1 MAREPGLAELAGC
14 VPSHT
19 MVLDHG
25 LVTYPRRSPDE
36 SVRAALEEDRPPVLR
51 RLIAIAAIVLGL
63 AVMAAAVGSAT
74 IWRPDEQV
82 TATLPADPQ
91 EAVVV
96 SAPGVLNMVD
106 DEVQV
111 RLVGA
116 DQETPLVLAMAR
128 EPDLR
133 AWLGTAPYLEITGL
147 SSWEELEVSQEAAE
161 PEEEAT
167 GEGATD
173 DATEDEDAEG
183 ATEDEDAA
191 EETEDEDAAEETET
205 EAETLPDPAGSD
217 LWVEELTDTGELT
230 YTWNAVPGRWM
241 MVAATDGTEP
251 APQVEM
257 TWTRQVATPLLVPG
271 LIIGGVV
278 FLAGVAG
285 LVLVAL
291 RDREQTRARRAR
303 AEERSV
309 VAQAPERAAGRHRGA
324 EAETPVDDLLTGAGA
339 GATADDESLSY
350 AQRLGWPQAES
361 GSDTEPPRPQDPN
374 AAAPAAEGTTSGASA
389 TPTAPDGTPLTRR
402 QIREA
407 EAARLAEERQARK
420 KRRWS
425 RKPKAE
431 QKTAEQS
438 DGESDTA
445 ASDSSD
451 ESAPGGHD
459 LPTGAAEGTDAPR
472 SEAAD
477 SSSPELS
484 QWVAS
489 GRSGK
494 QAAPIQTYH
503 SEHPGAG
510 LPGGAGSPL
519 TPADQDSAD
528 QDSAAQESADQDS
541 ADQESAAPAPWWR
554 PWQRR
559 RTQGP
564 GADAPGQRRSWRRKP
579 PVETKGRED
588 SEQDPSS
595 VAQTADP
602 HASGALWR
610 RTWGIEPA
618 SGGGSAAPGSAVA
631 GEDQGPPDSDEG
643 PQESTEGS
651 SR

>member
-1 MAREPGLAELAGC
+1 M
-14 VPSHT
+14 
-19 MVLDHG
+19 
-25 LVTYPRRSPDE
+25 
-36 SVRAALEEDRPPVLR
+36 LR

-63 AVMAAAVGSAT
+63 AIMAAAVGSAT
-74 IWRPDEQV
+74 IWRPDDQV
-82 TATLPADPQ
+82 TATLPADPE

-116 DQETPLVLAMAR
+116 GQETPLVLAMAR

-147 SSWEELEVSQEAAE
+147 RSWEELEVSQEAAE

-167 GEGATD
+167 DEDGATD
-173 DATEDEDAEG
+173 DATEDEDATEG

-191 EETEDEDAAEETET
+191 EET

-271 LIIGGVV
+271 LIVGGVV
-278 FLAGVAG
+278 FLVGVAA

-291 RDREQTRARRAR
+291 REREQTRARRAR
-303 AEERSV
+303 AEERS
-309 VAQAPERAAGRHRGA
+309 AAAAAPERRAGRHLGA
-324 EAETPVDDLLTGAGA
+324 EADAPADDWLAGAGV
-339 GATADDESLSY
+339 GATADEESLSY
-350 AQRLGWPQAES
+350 AQRLGWPEAGAGSGAGPDAPDATDAAAGAAERTA
-361 GSDTEPPRPQDPN
+361 SDT
-374 AAAPAAEGTTSGASA
+374 AA

-407 EAARLAEERQARK
+407 EAARFAEERHARK

-425 RKPKAE
+425 RTTEAE
-431 QKTAEQS
+431 QNTADQA
-438 DGESDTA
+438 DGEIGA
-445 ASDSSD
+445 ATGDSSD
-451 ESAPGGHD
+451 EGAPGGDD
-459 LPTGAAEGTDAPR
+459 LQTRSADGIGAAGL
-472 SEAAD
+472 EAAG
-477 SSSPELS
+477 SSAPELS

-489 GRSGK
+489 GRSGE
-494 QAAPIQTYH
+494 QAAPIQTYS

-510 LPGGAGSPL
+510 LPGERGQSSAG
-519 TPADQDSAD
+519 QDSTT
-528 QDSAAQESADQDS
+528 
-541 ADQESAAPAPWWR
+541 PAPWWR

-559 RTQGP
+559 RTHGP
-564 GADAPGQRRSWRRKP
+564 GADATEQRRSWRRKP
-579 PVETKGRED
+579 PVEAKGRED
-588 SEQDPSS
+588 SEQDAGP
-595 VAQTADP
+595 VAEAADP

-610 RTWGIEPA
+610 RTWGIEPP
-618 SGGGSAAPGSAVA
+618 GGAAGPGPALS
-631 GEDQGPPDSDEG
+631 GEDEGPPDSDD
-643 PQESTEGS
+643 PQDSTEGS

>member
-1 MAREPGLAELAGC
+1 M
-14 VPSHT
+14 
-19 MVLDHG
+19 
-25 LVTYPRRSPDE
+25 
-36 SVRAALEEDRPPVLR
+36 LR

-63 AVMAAAVGSAT
+63 AIMAAAVGSAT
-74 IWRPDEQV
+74 IWRPDDQV
-82 TATLPADPQ
+82 TATLPADPE

-147 SSWEELEVSQEAAE
+147 RSWEELEVSQEAAE

-167 GEGATD
+167 GEDGATE
-173 DATEDEDAEG
+173 DATEDEDAAEG

-191 EETEDEDAAEETET
+191 EET

-278 FLAGVAG
+278 FLVGVAA

-291 RDREQTRARRAR
+291 REREQTRARRAR
-303 AEERSV
+303 AEERSAAAAAAAAASERRGGRHLG
-309 VAQAPERAAGRHRGA
+309 AQA
-324 EAETPVDDLLTGAGA
+324 EAPADDLLTGAAA

-350 AQRLGWPQAES
+350 AQRLGWPEAGASS
-361 GSDTEPPRPQDPN
+361 GAGPN
-374 AAAPAAEGTTSGASA
+374 APDAPDAAALAAEGAASDTAA
-389 TPTAPDGTPLTRR
+389 TPTTPDGAPLTRR

-425 RKPKAE
+425 RTTEAE
-431 QKTAEQS
+431 QNTAEQA
-438 DGESDTA
+438 DGEVGA
-445 ASDSSD
+445 ATGDSSD
-451 ESAPGGHD
+451 AGTPGGDD
-459 LPTGAAEGTDAPR
+459 LQTGSADGIGAAGF
-472 SEAAD
+472 EAAD
-477 SSSPELS
+477 SSAPELS

-494 QAAPIQTYH
+494 QAASIQTYS

-510 LPGGAGSPL
+510 LPGPGAGPPGEATSRETTSDQSPAEN
-519 TPADQDSAD
+519 TTADPGSSGESNPSQRAPGSAAGDSPPSAGEHGQSAAGQDST
-528 QDSAAQESADQDS
+528 
-541 ADQESAAPAPWWR
+541 APAPWWR

-559 RTQGP
+559 RTQGS
-564 GADAPGQRRSWRRKP
+564 GADAPEKRRSWRRKP
-579 PVETKGRED
+579 PVEAKGRED
-588 SEQDPSS
+588 SEQDAGP
-595 VAQTADP
+595 VAEAADP

-610 RTWGIEPA
+610 RTWGIEPP
-618 SGGGSAAPGSAVA
+618 GGGGAAGPGPALS
-631 GEDQGPPDSDEG
+631 GEDGGPQDSDES
-643 PQESTEGS
+643 PQDSTEGS